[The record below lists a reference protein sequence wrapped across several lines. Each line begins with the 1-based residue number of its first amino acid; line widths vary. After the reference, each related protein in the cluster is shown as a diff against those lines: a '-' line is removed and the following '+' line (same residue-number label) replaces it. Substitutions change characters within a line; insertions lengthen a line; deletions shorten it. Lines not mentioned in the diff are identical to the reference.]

1 MNTSLDLKRIERIS
15 KALSDPY
22 RIKIMEAIKKEAD
35 WMQCA
40 AVMDMLDLAQ
50 STVSHHTK
58 QLVDAGLLIAEKEG
72 RTTRYCINKSRF
84 ETYLQLLHPY
94 VAKAPTDK
102 LISSDNNKIST
113 NENNI

>member
-1 MNTSLDLKRIERIS
+1 MSNREIEKIS
-15 KALSDPY
+15 KALGDPY
-22 RIKIMEAIKKEAD
+22 RLKIVQAICKEG

-40 AVMDMLDLAQ
+40 AVMDMLHLAQ

-72 RTTRYCINKSRF
+72 RTTRYRINNSRF

-94 VAKAPTDK
+94 VAKAPADK

>member
-1 MNTSLDLKRIERIS
+1 MSNREIEKIS
-15 KALSDPY
+15 KALGDPY
-22 RIKIMEAIKKEAD
+22 RLKIVEAICKEG

-72 RTTRYCINKSRF
+72 RTTRYRINKSRF

>member
-1 MNTSLDLKRIERIS
+1 MNNREIEKIS
-15 KALSDPY
+15 KALGDPY
-22 RIKIMEAIKKEAD
+22 RLKIVEAICKEG